1 MSVIPWQEIGCCKS
15 RACSYRVREA
25 ECQIRWNLGDA
36 ELREL
41 DHNGGAEHCISEN
54 VIGGIDNWRGLV
66 ARGCWKSEGVG
77 SQRVLEVRGCWKSE
91 GVGSQRVVNELEVE
105 RMDAW
110 RDDCFAQ
117 GRSMQYSGHVES

>member
-1 MSVIPWQEIGCCKS
+1 MPDTMELGGC
-15 RACSYRVREA
+15 
-25 ECQIRWNLGDA
+25 

-54 VIGGIDNWRGLV
+54 VIGGIDNWRVLV

-91 GVGSQRVVNELEVE
+91 GVGSQRVLEVRGCWKSE
-105 RMDAW
+105 G
-110 RDDCFAQ
+110 C
-117 GRSMQYSGHVES
+117 E